1 MRRKMIRWIL
11 LIGIVCFICGICGL
25 YQYTQK
31 TELMTLH
38 LMHTNDLHA
47 HLIPFHPDNR
57 VCDYEQPACR
67 GGFAR
72 LKALIDSYRQK
83 YSDLILLDAG
93 DRFSGTVFYSLRKG
107 QDIIRLMNEMS
118 YDVMTLGNH
127 DFDDGLNEIEKMMT
141 SLQAPMVVANAVFPE
156 TTPLVNQI
164 KKSVVIERNGRKI
177 GVIGAL
183 TKDVKIETVYAKEIQ
198 LIPLAQ
204 VLQQEAN
211 RLKAQGVNIIILLS
225 HIGFEMDQ
233 SLAQQLEGIDV
244 IVGGH
249 SHTLLSNQNTQDVR
263 GRYPTVIQNPI
274 GKPVLIVSTG
284 MGGQY
289 IGQLNVVFDSAGKI
303 VSYEGDTI
311 EVNSNSPIDPKMRQE
326 IALIEQE
333 MKAQLEELLTTAQ
346 NAIPF
351 TPKQLFCSES
361 CYVGEVLTSLLL
373 QAVPDA
379 DIAFLNAGGIR
390 AGLPQGGIHYQQLVQ
405 SYPFDSAGAI
415 VSLTGEEIKNYIEH
429 GLKNYTTDDRTN
441 AFMQT
446 AGISYT
452 FNPKTKRVLSIMYQ
466 GQPLDSK
473 RIYRVVMPAFVAQG
487 GDGYPEQSNVQ
498 ILSDSVRT
506 LLKKAMQTPGYHL
519 PSFENRIRVA
529 F

>member
-1 MRRKMIRWIL
+1 
-11 LIGIVCFICGICGL
+11 
-25 YQYTQK
+25 
-31 TELMTLH
+31 MTLH

-72 LKALIDSYRQK
+72 LKGLIESYRQK
-83 YSDLILLDAG
+83 YPDLILLDAG

-127 DFDDGLNEIEKMMT
+127 DFDDGLNEIEKMML
-141 SLQAPMVVANAVFPE
+141 SLEAPMVVANAVFPE
-156 TTPLVNQI
+156 TTPLAHQI
-164 KKSVVIERNGRKI
+164 KRSVVIERNGRKI

-183 TKDVKIETVYAKEIQ
+183 TKDVKIETVFAKEIQ

-204 VLQQEAN
+204 AIQQEAN
-211 RLKAQGVNIIILLS
+211 QLKAQGVDIIILLS

-233 SLAQQLEGIDV
+233 LLAQQLKEIDV

-249 SHTLLSNQNTQDVR
+249 SHTLLSNQNTKDVR
-263 GRYPTVIQNPI
+263 GFYPTVIQNPI

-289 IGQLNVVFDSAGKI
+289 IGQLNVVFDKAGEI
-303 VSYEGDTI
+303 VSYDGDTI
-311 EVNSNSPIDPKMRQE
+311 EVNSTRPIDTNMRQE
-326 IALIEQE
+326 IELIEQE
-333 MKAQLEELLTTAQ
+333 MKAQLEELLTTTQ
-346 NAIPF
+346 NPISF

-373 QAVPDA
+373 QAVPEA

-390 AGLPQGGIHYQQLVQ
+390 AGLPQGDIHYQQLVQ
-405 SYPFDSAGAI
+405 SYPFDSAGA
-415 VSLTGEEIKNYIEH
+415 VVLLTGVEIQNYIRY
-429 GLKNYTTDDRTN
+429 GLKNYSGDDRTN
-441 AFMQT
+441 AFLQT
-446 AGISYT
+446 AGLSYT
-452 FNPKTKRVLSIMYQ
+452 FHPKTKRLLSVSYK
-466 GQPLDSK
+466 GQPIDNK
-473 RIYRVVMPAFVAQG
+473 RLYHVVMPAFIAQG
-487 GDGYPEQSNVQ
+487 GDGYPVQTNVQ
-498 ILSDSVRT
+498 VLPDSVRT
-506 LLKKAMQTPGYHL
+506 LLKKAMQNSAYHL
-519 PSFENRIRVA
+519 PVFENRIRTV